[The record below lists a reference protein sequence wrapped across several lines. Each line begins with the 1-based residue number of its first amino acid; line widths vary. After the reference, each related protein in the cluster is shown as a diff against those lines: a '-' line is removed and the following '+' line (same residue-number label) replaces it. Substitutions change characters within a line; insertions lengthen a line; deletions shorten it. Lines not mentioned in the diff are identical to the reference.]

1 MDLDKIKD
9 VGFKYGFG
17 NEGMPISEEIKT
29 KKTGSVFTI
38 KSIPDKDVEEYG
50 SITGLV
56 IEKRKKTKPKDYT
69 GIFVKSP
76 FLPHSNNLP
85 KEKVVSELEEIPQG
99 SHDGVRDARGI
110 DISKI
115 YLSRKELSNLI
126 IDKTTIL
133 SERQKSQLQEPL
145 ENGKNPGLGVR
156 ALHAQGITGKGVK
169 IAIIDQPLGAHK
181 EYADRVMNYEEIG
194 YEGSPGWLEEASMH
208 GAAVTSIAAGKN
220 IGVAPESGI
229 VYIAAL
235 NITEKPDELN
245 KIKEHLQKQ
254 IESRDVTETFKRFY
268 KGDLDKIESQGYA
281 NQNKNYADA
290 INKVLDMNK
299 KLSPEEQIPVISI
312 SWGFNRNM
320 PDYDTIEKAMA
331 RAKAEGVFVVSTAM
345 MEFYKTEF
353 NGASRNP
360 SGNPDDPKEYGAG
373 AFWAGHS
380 TSIPRGIRNKML
392 LVPMD
397 HRTVADYTDDNSYR
411 YEGNDGGM
419 SWAVPYL
426 AGTYA
431 LVKQANPAVTP
442 EQFLKEAFSTS
453 DECKNS
459 NGILVGRLINP
470 QKLIEKLKP

>member
-1 MDLDKIKD
+1 MDLNEVKSSYSKYVLNNDNSFALNELKTDKNVSLFNKNG
-9 VGFKYGFG
+9 VNHQEFLE
-17 NEGMPISEEIKT
+17 NEVMKGLT
-29 KKTGSVFTI
+29 
-38 KSIPDKDVEEYG
+38 VER
-50 SITGLV
+50 
-56 IEKRKKTKPKDYT
+56 RKKKKAEYPDVFHK
-69 GIFVKSP
+69 KP
-76 FLPHSNNLP
+76 FLPYRTERPNV
-85 KEKVVSELEEIPQG
+85 EVVSSIEEIRQG
-99 SHDGVRDARGI
+99 SHNQIKDARGF
-110 DISKI
+110 DVSKV
-115 YLSRKELSNLI
+115 YLSKTELLNLT
-126 IDKTTIL
+126 IDKTTVL
-133 SERQKSQLQEPL
+133 SERQKSHLQVPL

-156 ALHAQGITGKGVK
+156 ALHEQGITGNGVK

-194 YEGSPGWLEEASMH
+194 YEDSPGWLEGASMH

-220 IGVAPESGI
+220 VGVAPEADI

-235 NITEKPDELN
+235 NITEKPAELN

-254 IESRDVTETFKRFY
+254 IESPDMTETFKRFY
-268 KGDLDKIESQGYA
+268 KEDLDNIESRGYA

-299 KLSPEEQIPVISI
+299 KLPAEEKIPVISI

-345 MEFYKTEF
+345 REFYKTEF
-353 NGASRNP
+353 NGANRNP
-360 SGNPDDPKEYGAG
+360 SGNPDDPKEYRAG
-373 AFWAGHS
+373 AFWANHS

-397 HRTVADYTDDNSYR
+397 HRTVADYKDDNSYR

-431 LVKQANPAVTP
+431 LAKQANPNVTP

-459 NGILVGRLINP
+459 DGILVGRLINP

>member
-1 MDLDKIKD
+1 MDLDKVKD

-17 NEGMPISEEIKT
+17 NEGMPVSEEMKT
-29 KKTGSVFTI
+29 KKTGSVFTL
-38 KSIPDKDVEEYG
+38 KAAPDKEVAEYG
-50 SITGLV
+50 SVTGLI

-76 FLPHSNNLP
+76 LLPHSNSLP
-85 KEKVVSELEEIPQG
+85 KVKVVSELEEIPQG

-110 DISKI
+110 DISKV
-115 YLSRKELSNLI
+115 YLSREELFNLT

-133 SERQKSQLQEPL
+133 SELQKSHLQEPL

-156 ALHAQGITGKGVK
+156 ALHEQGITGNGVK

-181 EYADRVMNYEEIG
+181 EYADRVINYEEIG
-194 YEGSPGWLEEASMH
+194 YEDAQRWREGASMH

-220 IGVAPESGI
+220 IGVAPQADI

-235 NITEKPDELN
+235 NITEKPEELN

-254 IESRDVTETFKRFY
+254 IESPDMTETFKRFY
-268 KGDLDKIESQGYA
+268 KDDLDKIDSQGYA

-299 KLSPEEQIPVISI
+299 KLPPEEQIPVISI

-345 MEFYKTEF
+345 REFYKTEF
-353 NGASRNP
+353 NGANRNP
-360 SGNPDDPKEYGAG
+360 SGNPDDPKEYSAG
-373 AFWAGHS
+373 AFWAEHS
-380 TSIPRGIRNKML
+380 SRIPKGIRNKML
-392 LVPMD
+392 LAPMD

-426 AGTYA
+426 AGAYA
-431 LVKQANPAVTP
+431 LAKQANPAVTP

-459 NGILVGRLINP
+459 DGILIGRLINP
-470 QKLIEKLKP
+470 QKLIEKLHP